1 MSDKIKYALVTGA
14 ARGIGKAIAIKLAA
28 DGYHVLINYKSNDV
42 EAEKTKST
50 IVDQGGNATLLKFDV
65 SNRTEVTAVLV
76 DWLELHQDDAVIE
89 VLINNAGIR
98 NDNLLMWME
107 PQDWESVIDINLN
120 GFYNV
125 TKAIIN
131 QMLLNRYG
139 RIVNIVS
146 LSGLKGVP
154 GQMNYSA
161 AKAGVIGATKAL
173 AQEVGKRGITVNAV
187 APGYIKTDMTSDI
200 NEKEAKAQIP
210 ANRFGEPEEVAELV
224 SFLASKKASYISAE
238 VISING
244 GLYS

>member
-1 MSDKIKYALVTGA
+1 MSAKLKYALVTGA

-28 DGYHVLINYKSNDV
+28 DGYHVLINYKSNDT
-42 EAEKTKST
+42 EAEKTKAV
-50 IVDQGGNATLLKFDV
+50 IAEQGGSATLMKFDV
-65 SNRTEVTAVLV
+65 GNRAEVNSVLV
-76 DWLELHQDDAVIE
+76 PWLEQHQDDAVIE

-107 PQDWESVIDINLN
+107 PQDWDGVIDINLT

-125 TKAIIN
+125 TKALIN
-131 QMLLNRYG
+131 QMMLNRYG

-187 APGYIKTDMTSDI
+187 APGYIKTDMTQDI

>member
-1 MSDKIKYALVTGA
+1 MSSRSTFALVTGA

-28 DGYHVLINYKSNDV
+28 DGYHVLINYRSNDA
-42 EAEKTKST
+42 EAEKTVAQ
-50 IVDQGGNATLLKFDV
+50 IVENGGMASLLKFNVAD
-65 SNRTEVTAVLV
+65 REEVARVLGN
-76 DWLELHQDDAVIE
+76 WLEEHPDSVIE

-107 PQDWESVIDINLN
+107 PEDWDGVIDTNLT
-120 GFYNV
+120 GMYNV
-125 TKAIIN
+125 TKTLIN

-146 LSGLKGVP
+146 LSGLKGVA

-187 APGYIKTDMTSDI
+187 APGYIKTDMTQDI
-200 NEKEAKAQIP
+200 NEKDAKAMIP

-224 SFLASKKASYISAE
+224 SFLASRKASYITAE

>member
-1 MSDKIKYALVTGA
+1 MSVKIKYALVTGA

-42 EAEKTKST
+42 EAEKTKSA

-65 SNRTEVTAVLV
+65 SNRTEITAVLV
-76 DWLELHQDDAVIE
+76 AWLEQHQDDAVIE

-107 PQDWESVIDINLN
+107 PQDWDGVIDINLT

-125 TKAIIN
+125 TKALIN
-131 QMLLNRYG
+131 QMMLNRYG

-173 AQEVGKRGITVNAV
+173 AQEVGKRNITVNAV

-200 NEKEAKAQIP
+200 NENEAKAQIP